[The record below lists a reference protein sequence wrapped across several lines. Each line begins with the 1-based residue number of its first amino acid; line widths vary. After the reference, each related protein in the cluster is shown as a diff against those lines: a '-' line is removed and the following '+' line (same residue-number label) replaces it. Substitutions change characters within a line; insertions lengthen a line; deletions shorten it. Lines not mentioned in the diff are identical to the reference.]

1 MTRDRTLVLTEGQ
14 VDRLESAEPGELA
27 CAHCGD
33 PLAGEATEVGPEDIL
48 SAEEVNLLQRADKG
62 ILPCPWCDLPLKGEF
77 VYYELEG
84 DDFYAGVRLSCGC
97 GFVEY

>member
-1 MTRDRTLVLTEGQ
+1 MTKGNPLAPPRGEAKFVESAGQEEDTRHYSLGPPNGVVIEIAPEDVLT
-14 VDRLESAEPGELA
+14 V
-27 CAHCGD
+27 
-33 PLAGEATEVGPEDIL
+33 
-48 SAEEVNLLQRADKG
+48 EEVELLKRVRKG
-62 ILPCPWCDLPLKGEF
+62 ILPCPWCDLPLNGEF

>member
-1 MTRDRTLVLTEGQ
+1 MLAARPLKL
-14 VDRLESAEPGELA
+14 LESAGQETNVRRSSLEP
-27 CAHCGD
+27 
-33 PLAGEATEVGPEDIL
+33 PSRKVIEVGPEDVL
-48 SAEEVNLLQRADKG
+48 TAAEAELLQRADKG

-77 VYYELEG
+77 VYYELED

>member
-1 MTRDRTLVLTEGQ
+1 MAEVSEDRSLPVRRYNQRFELLLHHRCREPLV
-14 VDRLESAEPGELA
+14 VRVI
-27 CAHCGD
+27 
-33 PLAGEATEVGPEDIL
+33 EVGPEDVL
-48 SAEEVNLLQRADKG
+48 TASQAELVDRAKAG
-62 ILPCPWCDLPLKGEF
+62 TLPCPWCDRPLEGEF

>member
-1 MTRDRTLVLTEGQ
+1 MMMNRTQVLMEGQ

-27 CAHCGD
+27 GAHCGD
-33 PLAGEATEVGPEDIL
+33 RFAEKVIEVSPEDIL
-48 SAEEVNLLQRADKG
+48 AAEEVDVLQRADKG

>member
-1 MTRDRTLVLTEGQ
+1 MTLDTTRELMEGGAKL
-14 VDRLESAEPGELA
+14 LESTEQEEFCCRRRIP
-27 CAHCGD
+27 
-33 PLAGEATEVGPEDIL
+33 PATRKVIEVRPEDAL
-48 SAEEVNLLQRADKG
+48 TAEDAELLVRTDKG
-62 ILPCPWCDLPLKGEF
+62 ILPCPWCDLPLRGEF

>member
-1 MTRDRTLVLTEGQ
+1 MTMNITQVLTVGQ
-14 VDRLESAEPGELA
+14 VDRLESAELGELA

-33 PLAGEATEVGPEDIL
+33 PLAEKAIEVGPEDIL
-48 SAEEVNLLQRADKG
+48 TTDEVDLLQRADKG

-77 VYYELEG
+77 VYYELED